1 MYGERS
7 SPHKPR
13 PQGSEF
19 SLALASARPLP
30 EVLMKQDKPS
40 APCESLHA
48 HKNTLLSDPV
58 AGNTKARGKSLG
70 IGLWGLGSRMQALLG
85 GFLIW

>member
-1 MYGERS
+1 MHGERS

-19 SLALASARPLP
+19 SLALASARHLP

-58 AGNTKARGKSLG
+58 ASNTTAPREKFGDWALELG
-70 IGLWGLGSRMQALLG
+70 DWAV
-85 GFLIW
+85 GFRV